1 MNAQAEMPPVKFNKV
16 NPFLK
21 NKYADLGAIID
32 TAQPVLAKHGLAV
45 SQLCTTEGDEVGVE
59 TMLMHKSGEWIA
71 SSMSIPLGEE
81 RGKSTAQVAGSIVT
95 YIRRYA
101 LAAILGM
108 YADEDGDGN
117 AEGAGGNGH
126 NRKPKRK
133 PQPKPKPDIVD
144 QALDDAGPAELDE
157 PRKFDFSHRPYDAE
171 TLKAALTKKVD
182 KIGDYQA
189 SDKQRKFLGS
199 LLSEYF
205 QDDTK
210 RYTTSRWLF
219 GASSTKE
226 IDDAMVKTAL
236 DWLNP
241 TKDDGGAYVID
252 DNARKELGNA
262 MTKALY
268 ASGQETLL

>member
-144 QALDDAGPAELDE
+144 QALDDAGLPDEEPMTIERAMKIENSEGELYGDLTSDRLSKMSIGIAKGLKKSDLTDE
-157 PRKFDFSHRPYDAE
+157 QRQTYEMKQEAV
-171 TLKAALTKKVD
+171 KVLL
-182 KIGDYQA
+182 QA
-189 SDKQRKFLGS
+189 RADGS
-199 LLSEYF
+199 
-205 QDDTK
+205 
-210 RYTTSRWLF
+210 
-219 GASSTKE
+219 
-226 IDDAMVKTAL
+226 I
-236 DWLNP
+236 
-241 TKDDGGAYVID
+241 
-252 DNARKELGNA
+252 
-262 MTKALY
+262 
-268 ASGQETLL
+268 